1 MKIHRQPSPNFNVR
15 PADAAVDTVI
25 LHYTGMETA
34 EAALARLTDPKAEVS
49 AHYLIDEDGRIVQM
63 VEEEHRAWHAGVSIW
78 QGRENLNHTSVGI
91 ELVNPGHE
99 FGYRAFPD
107 AQIEALLALL
117 AGIRERHKIPV
128 SRYLGHSDIA
138 PHRKADP
145 GELFPWGRLAR
156 EGFGL
161 WSDVEGSDT
170 RPLPDEAVT
179 GEALVKLN
187 KQLGIVGYH
196 MEDKD
201 SFGAAAQSIVRAFQA
216 HWRPETVSGLY
227 DYGTAAILRDIACQS
242 EQTGESL

>member
-1 MKIHRQPSPNFNVR
+1 MQIHHRPSPNFNIR
-15 PADAAVDTVI
+15 PEGAVIDTVI

-34 EAALARLTDPKAEVS
+34 AAALERLTDTAAEVS
-49 AHYLIDEDGRIVQM
+49 AHYLIDEDGRVVQM
-63 VEEEHRAWHAGVSIW
+63 VAEEHRAWHAGISAW
-78 QGRENLNHTSVGI
+78 QGRENLNHTSIGI

-99 FGYRAFPD
+99 FGYRAFPED
-107 AQIEALLALL
+107 QIAALLDLL

-138 PHRKADP
+138 PDRKTDP
-145 GELFPWGRLAR
+145 GELFPWARLAR

-161 WSDVEGSDT
+161 WSDVDGSDT
-170 RPLPDEAVT
+170 RPLPDDAAT

-196 MEDKD
+196 LEDKE
-201 SFGAAAQSIVRAFQA
+201 SFGVATQSIVRAFQA

-227 DYGTAAILRDIACQS
+227 DIGTAAILRDIACQS